1 MADTF
6 ALWLQRRFGTTLAQL
21 LSAMLSAAG
30 VTVGSAFSAAVT
42 AAANYASTTSG
53 AQTLLASD
61 TKDRAVLITVSVTE
75 AFATNTG
82 TKPSFDIGE
91 TSTTTKFK
99 SALNAGALGTLLTYV
114 GTLSAGKALL
124 ITGTAA
130 VGDATGAI
138 SVTAVALSAIS

>member
-1 MADTF
+1 MGETF
-6 ALWLQRRFGTTLAQL
+6 AQYIVRRFGLTLAQL
-21 LSAMLSAAG
+21 FSALLTAAG
-30 VTVGSAFSAAVT
+30 VNVGSSFAAAT
-42 AAANYASTTSG
+42 NAAANYAKTTSG

-82 TKPSFDIGE
+82 TKPAFDIGE
-91 TSTTTKFK
+91 TSATTKFK
-99 SALNAGALGTLLTYV
+99 SGLTVGALGTLLTYT

-124 ITGTAA
+124 VTGTAA

-138 SVTAVALSAIS
+138 SVAVVALPAIS